1 MKKCYQFLQQQ
12 GLGSRKTCLDLLK
25 QGRVALNGEILNY
38 NQSFMMSKTDIWT
51 IDGVVWDVIPE
62 KIYIMLH
69 KPLNTETSHQPS
81 HYASV
86 FSILPPILQN
96 RGINA
101 VGRLDADTTG
111 LLILT
116 NDGQAVHALTSP
128 KRHVPKRY
136 EVTLK
141 HPASGALVE
150 QLQQGVQ
157 LHGETG
163 LFCAELPVL
172 LSPTVLQMTIH
183 QGKYHQVKRMIAAC
197 ANRVSGLHR
206 LSLGRLTLADLPLGD
221 WRYLTE
227 AEVNDLLIESG
238 LKR

>member
-12 GLGSRKTCLDLLK
+12 GLGSRTTCLALLK
-25 QGRVALNGEILNY
+25 QGRVTLNGQILT
-38 NQSFMMSKTDIWT
+38 QHQTIEREQADDVWM
-51 IDGVVWDVIPE
+51 IDGEIWAVIPE

-69 KPLNTETSHQPS
+69 KPPNTETSHQPS

-128 KRHVPKRY
+128 KRHVPKCY

-163 LFCAELPVL
+163 FFCAESPVL
-172 LSPTVLQMTIH
+172 RSSTVLQMTIH

-206 LSLGRLTLADLPLGD
+206 LSLGRLTLGDLPLGD

-227 AEVNDLLIESG
+227 AEVYELLT
-238 LKR
+238 

>member
-1 MKKCYQFLQQQ
+1 MKKYYQFLQQQ
-12 GLGSRKTCLDLLK
+12 GLGSRKTCLALLK
-25 QGRVALNGEILNY
+25 QGRVTLNGQILT
-38 NQSFMMSKTDIWT
+38 QHQTVEREQADDVWM
-51 IDGVVWDVIPE
+51 IDGEIWAVIPE

-116 NDGQAVHALTSP
+116 NDGRAVHALTSP
-128 KRHVPKRY
+128 KRRVPKRY
-136 EVTLK
+136 EITLK

-163 LFCAELPVL
+163 LFCAELPALV
-172 LSPTVLQMTIH
+172 SPMLLQMTIH

-206 LSLGRLTLADLPLGD
+206 LSLGRLTLGDLPLGD

-227 AEVNDLLIESG
+227 AEVNELL
-238 LKR
+238 K